1 MSPSEFSSGGF
12 LYKIERISFKIDVDC
27 LYDIKKASVGRN
39 YRGFLINFI
48 LHDSEEM
55 SNSVSFEKEYKCCFS
70 SKEDGVKG
78 LKNLVF

>member
-48 LHDSEEM
+48 LHDSEQM
-55 SNSVSFEKEYKCCFS
+55 
-70 SKEDGVKG
+70 
-78 LKNLVF
+78 